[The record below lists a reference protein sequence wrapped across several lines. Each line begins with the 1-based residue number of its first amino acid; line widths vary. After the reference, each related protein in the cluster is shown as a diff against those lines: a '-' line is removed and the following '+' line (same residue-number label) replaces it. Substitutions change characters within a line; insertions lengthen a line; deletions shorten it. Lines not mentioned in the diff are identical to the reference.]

1 MFDNGFLSQN
11 VTTGNPVKIMPPD
24 NAIYRPLSRESC
36 EIRVLVLRPA
46 VHKSTQL
53 ICSLIHVD
61 LRNVDHADGLVSSR
75 SYEALSYTWGN
86 PSDTTPCDLNGLPHQ
101 ITKNL
106 EAALKQL
113 RWRSRSRYLWVDALC
128 INQQDTLERNH
139 QVPLMKRI
147 YESAARTLVWL
158 GPPSPD
164 SDTAMNLLSHVANIS
179 APNEYVAKSLMHK
192 ADQHKW
198 EAVARLISR
207 PWFRRVWI
215 RQEVAVAQ
223 DIDVLCGSKR
233 LQWDI
238 FMDSCDVLI
247 AHFEDPDNMALQLR
261 SLARAFV
268 PLDTLGRVCAEI
280 KVHDRLELEYLV
292 SISCDADASDARD
305 KVYGMLALAGDQVT
319 DIPVDYRLTASDVF
333 KHTTIALLKPS
344 QSLDPL
350 SMCQWSDSR
359 PSNMPSWT
367 VNLGTPFTPIVL
379 RDNDIFRAS
388 GDSRAEFKI
397 DEGLG
402 ILKTRGYIVDRVQWV
417 GQEFPNSPRTTGTW
431 DNWAHLAVTSLSLS
445 KGASKTQN
453 RDMLDEYRRTL
464 LMDQDPEGCRASKDV
479 FSPLAECATIHD
491 FTLELS
497 AIYEQGSSPFATQVR
512 EVCLGRALLGTLN
525 QKIGLGS
532 PAYQEGDLVCL
543 LFGAGVPF
551 ILRKEGQKFISI
563 GEACK

>member
-1 MFDNGFLSQN
+1 MDLDNADNG
-11 VTTGNPVKIMPPD
+11 GN
-24 NAIYRPLSRESC
+24 
-36 EIRVLVLRPA
+36 LVPS
-46 VHKSTQL
+46 H
-53 ICSLIHVD
+53 
-61 LRNVDHADGLVSSR
+61 N
-75 SYEALSYTWGN
+75 YEALSYTWGN
-86 PSDTTPCDLNGLPHQ
+86 PSDTTPCDLNGQPHQ

-113 RWRSRSRYLWVDALC
+113 RWRSRPRHLWVDAIC
-128 INQQDTLERNH
+128 INQLDTLERNH

-147 YESAARTLVWL
+147 YECATRTLVWL
-158 GPPSPD
+158 GPSSPD
-164 SDTAMNLLSHVANIS
+164 SDIAMKLLSHVAKSFN
-179 APNEYVAKSLMHK
+179 PDEYVAKSLMHR

-215 RQEVAVAQ
+215 RQEVAIAQ
-223 DIDVLCGSKR
+223 DIKILCGSKVLR
-233 LQWDI
+233 WDV

-247 AHFEDPDNMALQLR
+247 AHFENPDNVALQLR

-305 KVYGMLALAGDQVT
+305 KVYGMLALAGDQVK
-319 DIPVDYRLTASDVF
+319 DIPVDYGLTAPDVF
-333 KHTTIALLKPS
+333 KHTTIALIKQS

-350 SMCQWSDSR
+350 SMCQWSNSR

-367 VNLGTPFTPIVL
+367 INLETPFTPIVL

-388 GDSRAEFKI
+388 GDSTAEFKI
-397 DEGLG
+397 DAGLG
-402 ILKTRGYIVDRVQWV
+402 ILEASGYIVDRVQRI
-417 GQEFPNSPRTTGTW
+417 GQEFPSSPRETGIW
-431 DNWAHLAVTSLSLS
+431 DHWAHLAVNSLSHS
-445 KGASKTQN
+445 KDPSRTQK
-453 RDMLDEYRRTL
+453 RGMLDDYWRTL
-464 LMDQDPEGCRASKDV
+464 VMDQDQKGCRATKDV
-479 FSPLAECATIHD
+479 FSPFAKNATIQD

-497 AIYEQGSSPFATQVR
+497 AIYEQGCSPFATQVR
-512 EVCLGRALLGTLN
+512 EVCLGRALLGTGN
-525 QKIGLGS
+525 HKIGLGS

-551 ILRKEGQKFISI
+551 ILRKQDQKFVLI